1 MWLQL
6 TPSNGGSLPNPASPG
21 DNPVVSIDPA
31 GLAVGSYNGT
41 ITITTVGGTQRVTV
55 SLNVVSST
63 ILLPTPGALI
73 FTAQTGQPK
82 PTVQSVYFSDSDSG
96 LNVNTTPISAVAN
109 SPWVSI
115 TTGATSLAVQV
126 DHSS

>member
-41 ITITTVGGTQRVTV
+41 ITITTVGGTQQVTV

-63 ILLPTPGALI
+63 ILLPTPGALL
-73 FTAQTGQPK
+73 FTAQTGQSQPAGQ
-82 PTVQSVYFSDSDSG
+82 TVFFSDSHSG
-96 LNVNTTPISAVAN
+96 LNVNTTPLTPHAN
-109 SPWVSI
+109 SPWVTI
-115 TTGATSLAVQV
+115 T
-126 DHSS
+126 